1 MVKVWAHR
9 GGSSYAPENTMA
21 AFAKAVELGVDGLEF
36 DVQLTADEE
45 VVVVHDETL
54 ERTTDGRGW
63 VKDHSL
69 AALKRLDASGGRP
82 GFAGERIP
90 TLREVLDFVAPTGLA
105 LNIELKNSVVS
116 YFGLPDKVCQLV
128 DEYGLEARVI
138 VSSFNHCALAWLRQG
153 GSMVRTGLL
162 FQDVLYEPWVYAAQL
177 WATALHP
184 NYRYIDYV
192 FNLIDEAHLALFEV
206 NTWTVNDEH
215 DIDRMIARGVDGII
229 TDCPEVALARR
240 G

>member
-1 MVKVWAHR
+1 MIKVWAHR
-9 GGSSYAPENTMA
+9 GGAGRAPENTMA
-21 AFAKAVELGVDGLEF
+21 AFAAAVALGVDGLEL

-45 VVVVHDETL
+45 VVVIHDETVD
-54 ERTTDGRGW
+54 RTTDGSGW
-63 VKDHSL
+63 VKDHTL
-69 AALKRLDASGGRP
+69 AALRRLDASAGRP

-90 TLREVLDFVAPTGLA
+90 TLREVFDLVAPTGVE
-105 LNIELKNSVVS
+105 LNIELKNSVVP
-116 YFGLPDKVCQLV
+116 YFGLPDKVSQMIA
-128 DEYGLEARVI
+128 EYGLESRVI
-138 VSSFNHCALAWLRQG
+138 VSSFNHCTLAWLRQG

-177 WATALHP
+177 WVTALHP

-192 FNLIDEAHLALFEV
+192 FNLVDEAHLALLEV
-206 NTWTVNDEH
+206 NAWTVNDEH

-229 TDCPEVALARR
+229 TDCPELALARR